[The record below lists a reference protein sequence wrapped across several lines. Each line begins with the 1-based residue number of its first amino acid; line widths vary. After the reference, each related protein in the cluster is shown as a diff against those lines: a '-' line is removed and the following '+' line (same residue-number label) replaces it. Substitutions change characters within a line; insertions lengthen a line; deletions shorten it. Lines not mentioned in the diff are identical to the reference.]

1 MNIQAFQVVPCFLD
15 TRWSPK
21 GPEVKIRKIHQ
32 TENALA
38 PLKDVIV
45 RTVIGS
51 HLPAH
56 PSSLGGQVTLAR
68 PAGPEV
74 DGSKERST
82 HDGKEVIRMSER
94 TFPMVETS
102 QGQAKSISPTGLEL
116 LPLDP
121 PTVHLISVLGPL
133 LLLQVLPL
141 KG

>member
-21 GPEVKIRKIHQ
+21 GPEVKIRK
-32 TENALA
+32 TENALV

-56 PSSLGGQVTLAR
+56 PSSLGGQVTLAH

-82 HDGKEVIRMSER
+82 HDGKEGIRMSER
-94 TFPMVETS
+94 TLPMVETS
-102 QGQAKSISPTGLEL
+102 QGQAKSISPTGVQL
-116 LPLDP
+116 LPLGP

-133 LLLQVLPL
+133 LPFQLLPL